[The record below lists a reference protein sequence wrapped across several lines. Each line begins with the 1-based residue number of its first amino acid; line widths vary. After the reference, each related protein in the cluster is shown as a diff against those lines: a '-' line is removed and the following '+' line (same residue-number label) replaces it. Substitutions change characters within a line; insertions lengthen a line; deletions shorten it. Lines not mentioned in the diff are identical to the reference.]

1 MDNDSQENQK
11 LNKLVNFLLLR
22 SENKEKQSAHR
33 LFLKLSMFLGTAI
46 GAAKGMLDVSHLQ
59 INNIDSLEKG
69 ALLLVAP
76 ILTFAISTLPQT
88 YLYVALTDF
97 LDKKD
102 KQREPLLINDNKVL
116 QKIVPMMKQM
126 LHERNEMLKFSPN
139 NELTEENKQQLKDNF
154 FEKFKTV
161 SSELQEKNSIKNMNY
176 TIHKIFKNIV
186 AKEELEKFD
195 LKTEIK
201 KTQHKM

>member
-1 MDNDSQENQK
+1 MDNDNQK
-11 LNKLVNFLLLR
+11 LNKVVNFLLLR